1 MKVAC
6 PKCNAGLLDHKGG
19 GTLTRCRKCGYD
31 GSMGEEMSWVKN
43 EWLNLEEAK
52 QEYRRWERMKES
64 QQYKEVRILGS
75 KILSLEREIKVLTI
89 KNSFLL
95 SKH

>member
-1 MKVAC
+1 MVIRAQQVVKKSQFKKV
-6 PKCNAGLLDHKGG
+6 
-19 GTLTRCRKCGYD
+19 
-31 GSMGEEMSWVKN
+31 SQMVKYAVE